1 MQTRRRFA
9 REIGGFVGETGN
21 RGLKPEKV
29 WSADAGLRWLS
40 ERAQGEATYY
50 RSWYRDLIEPAAVRV
65 PAESGDLFLSLDNL
79 AEAEIAGLELVQR
92 LRAGRS
98 QVQLAWTLQQA
109 SGRDPGGDSRDL
121 AGRLRRKL
129 GCDYELQLGGTP
141 ETGISFRAD
150 WQERY
155 FDEDLLEG
163 EEGAFGDD
171 DEDDEEGEEA
181 GAIGAPGETWRYLVI
196 GAGARWRLK
205 PGMAL
210 RVDIAN
216 FADARYQSVFGIP
229 QPGLVA
235 TVGLRLDL
243 E

>member
-1 MQTRRRFA
+1 M
-9 REIGGFVGETGN
+9 
-21 RGLKPEKV
+21 
-29 WSADAGLRWLS
+29 
-40 ERAQGEATYY
+40 
-50 RSWYRDLIEPAAVRV
+50 RV

-98 QVQLAWTLQQA
+98 QIQLAWTLQQA
-109 SGRDPGGDSRDL
+109 SGRDAGGDSRDL

-129 GCDYELQLGGTP
+129 GCDYELQLGGNP
-141 ETGISFRAD
+141 ESGISFRAD

-171 DEDDEEGEEA
+171 DEDDGEGEEA
-181 GAIGAPGETWRYLVI
+181 GAIGAPGEAWRYLVL

-210 RVDIAN
+210 QRRPRQSRRRPPTRACSAFRSRGWWPPSVSGSTSSSP
-216 FADARYQSVFGIP
+216 ARLVPLVYSVGRAKP
-229 QPGLVA
+229 A
-235 TVGLRLDL
+235 R
-243 E
+243 